1 MRKQAD
7 VSAAR
12 LNLQHFLW
20 KQDQGYVLHPSISC
34 AQEPG
39 LRIADIGTGTG
50 IWLLD
55 LSDSL
60 PSSVQLDGF
69 DVDIS
74 QSPPEPW
81 LPNNLSIRKL
91 DIFENIPDDLV
102 GQYGENS
109 NLVLRYREA
118 V

>member
-7 VSAAR
+7 VLAAR

-20 KQDQGYVLHPSISC
+20 KQDQGYVLQPSISC

-39 LRIADIGTGTG
+39 IAGIGTGTG

-74 QSPPEPW
+74 QCPPQPW
-81 LPNNLSIRKL
+81 LPNNVSIRKL
-91 DIFENIPDDLV
+91 DIFENIPDDLI
-102 GQYGENS
+102 GRYGENS
-109 NLVLRYREA
+109 YLLLQYKEVD
-118 V
+118 